1 MKKAWLDHVRDTR
14 EKNNR
19 GKKTCSYREAMRL
32 ASTTWQDKKAKIL
45 RIQSRV
51 SRGERRS
58 KIASSRATD
67 NKEPASKAG
76 KLP

>member
-14 EKNNR
+14 DKNNR

-32 ASTTWQDKKAKIL
+32 ASTTWQVKKAKL
-45 RIQSRV
+45 VRAQSR
-51 SRGERRS
+51 EARRT
-58 KIASSRATD
+58 KKFSSRAAGT
-67 NKEPASKAG
+67 KEQTSKAE